1 MPSKYTFRGTADM
14 SQHDAAINRSIGEII
29 KYEKEVK
36 KTSKALDGI
45 TKGGKQAGA
54 SFEGLGKTIE
64 GLDANL
70 EGLTGSFSSLFD
82 SIGGG
87 QLSGLIGQLGGLAN
101 PYTLA
106 ASAAV
111 AFGVASVKAFEAV
124 KSEMN
129 NFQAITD
136 ATDEEMQDI
145 SKAARQMSNSTGVAT
160 KEIIALESSLVGIN
174 PDLINNKEAL
184 AASAKAAITLGQA
197 GRISAEQASTA
208 LSSILAQYGLAGD
221 KSGEVA
227 NAIAAGS
234 KVGAIEIEGLATVM
248 QKAGTTMSSAGFDY
262 AASIAM
268 IEAVGDKWIGKE
280 EELGTK
286 LQSTYSRLQALKGAA
301 EQYNPAV
308 VGTTQALENLSNAN
322 LKYSELIKL
331 VGQQNAPVLQ
341 QMIDA
346 KDKYQ
351 ELNKA
356 VRDTNAANE
365 MAAKQTDTIGNAW
378 GKLGTTWDN
387 LLISFAETQPMQELI
402 DFCKWLCDLYSDL
415 TAYIG
420 EVIDEWNN
428 LIGSMDGGLNV
439 WDLLK
444 GYIYLTI
451 EAYKILV
458 ETFIVGC
465 AAIVKPV
472 IELWNLISRFS
483 KDLWNKFT
491 NIPIGKAFKDACV
504 EAWRWIKKLWEDIV
518 RGWNQLKEALGLKK
532 GAEVHIKE
540 NKTTETKHSDIVR
553 SGELPRESKK
563 IGSKKKG
570 KTGTTKKQ
578 DTAQVGSLK
587 YLEERLKKLNDELQ
601 NTVVSDERL
610 KQIQEE
616 KKVLQQQIDLIKKR
630 NGLEHKTT
638 QKQPKEKAKAEAGS
652 LQDIEE
658 KISNKQ
664 AQLKMKV
671 VGSDAYNQTLQ
682 ELQKLQDQKEGLEI
696 RIKAKT
702 EVDKDSM
709 NYLLG
714 ELARLQ
720 EEINKTKWKIS
731 LEGNTDKLKELQEE
745 LSNLESKEYQVK
757 ISVNNKALANQKSRL
772 EDLQDNAER
781 TSEAFSAM
789 GSALSSAAELSGD
802 GFLTFASKTAG
813 AVAEIIPQISKLII
827 ANQAQALS
835 SGTASAAAMPFPAN
849 LVAIA
854 SIISTVLGVFASLPK
869 FASGG
874 IISAASGLGDYNLA
888 RVNGGEMILNGSQQ
902 KKLFSILDGTG
913 AQSSNAAIGGNVTF
927 RISGKELVGVLSNY
941 KSKTSKAF

>member
-36 KTSKALDGI
+36 KTSRALDGI

-54 SFEGLGKTIE
+54 SFEGLGKTVE
-64 GLDANL
+64 GLSANL

-82 SIGGG
+82 SIGGS

-491 NIPIGKAFKDACV
+491 NIPIGKAFKDACI

-671 VGSDAYNQTLQ
+671 VGSDAYNQILQ
-682 ELQKLQDQKEGLEI
+682 DLQKLQDQKEGLEL

-802 GFLTFASKTAG
+802 GFL
-813 AVAEIIPQISKLII
+813 
-827 ANQAQALS
+827 
-835 SGTASAAAMPFPAN
+835 MPFPAN

-902 KKLFSILDGTG
+902 KRLFSILDGTG

>member
-1 MPSKYTFRGTADM
+1 MPSKYTFRGTADI
-14 SQHDAAINRSIGEII
+14 SQHDAAINRSIGEIL
-29 KYEKEVK
+29 KYEKEVQ
-36 KTSKALDGI
+36 KTSKALEGI
-45 TKGGKQAGA
+45 TREGRQAGT
-54 SFEGLGKTIE
+54 SFEGLGKTVE
-64 GLDANL
+64 GLGSNL
-70 EGLTGSFSSLFD
+70 EGLSGSFTGLFD
-82 SIGGG
+82 SIGGS

-111 AFGVASVKAFEAV
+111 AFGAASVKAFEEV
-124 KSEMN
+124 KAEMN

-136 ATDEEMQDI
+136 ATDKEMQDI

-184 AASAKAAITLGQA
+184 AASAQAAITLGQA
-197 GRISAEQASTA
+197 GKISAEQASTA
-208 LSSILAQYGLAGD
+208 LSSILAQYGLAGE

-248 QKAGTTMSSAGFDY
+248 QKAGTTMASAGFDY

-286 LQSTYSRLQALKGAA
+286 LQSTYSRLQALKGAT
-301 EQYNPAV
+301 EQFNPAV

-351 ELNKA
+351 DLNKA

-402 DFCKWLCDLYSDL
+402 DFCKWLCDVFADF
-415 TAYIG
+415 TAFIG
-420 EVIDEWNN
+420 ETIDEWNN
-428 LIGSMDGGLNV
+428 LISSVDGGINV
-439 WDLLK
+439 WDSLK
-444 GYIYLTI
+444 SIIYVVI
-451 EAYKILV
+451 EACKLLV
-458 ETFIVGC
+458 EAFIVGC

-472 IELWNLISRFS
+472 IDLWNLISRFS
-483 KDLWNKFT
+483 KDLWDKFN
-491 NIPIGKAFKDACV
+491 NIPIGKAFKDACI

-540 NKTTETKHSDIVR
+540 TKTTDNKNSGEVFR
-553 SGELPRESKK
+553 SGELPKESKK
-563 IGSKKKG
+563 TGSKKTSKAN
-570 KTGTTKKQ
+570 KKEDPQ
-578 DTAQVGSLK
+578 MGSLK
-587 YLEERLKKLNDELQ
+587 YLEERLRKLNDELQ

-610 KQIQEE
+610 KQIQAE
-616 KKVLQQQIDLIKKR
+616 KKVLQEQIDLVKKR
-630 NGLEHKTT
+630 NGLEHKTIK
-638 QKQPKEKAKAEAGS
+638 KQPKEKAKSEAGS

-658 KISNKQ
+658 KISSKQ
-664 AQLKMKV
+664 ALLKMKV
-671 VGSDAYNQTLQ
+671 VGSDDYNHLLQ
-682 ELQKLQDQKEGLEI
+682 EIQKLQDQKEGLEL

-702 EVDKDSM
+702 EVDKDSV

-720 EEINKTKWKIS
+720 QEINKTKWKIS

-745 LSNLESKEYQVK
+745 LANLEAKEYQVK

-789 GSALSSAAELSGD
+789 GSALSNAAELSGD
-802 GFLTFASKTAG
+802 SFLAFAGKTAG
-813 AVAEIIPQISKLII
+813 AVAEIIPQISRLII
-827 ANQAQALS
+827 ANQAQAMA

-849 LVAIA
+849 LAAIA

-869 FASGG
+869 FANGG

-902 KKLFSILDGTG
+902 KRLFSILDGTG
-913 AQSSNAAIGGNVTF
+913 SQNSNATIGGNVTF
-927 RISGKELVGVLSNY
+927 KISGKELVGVLNNY
-941 KSKTSKAF
+941 NSKTSKAF